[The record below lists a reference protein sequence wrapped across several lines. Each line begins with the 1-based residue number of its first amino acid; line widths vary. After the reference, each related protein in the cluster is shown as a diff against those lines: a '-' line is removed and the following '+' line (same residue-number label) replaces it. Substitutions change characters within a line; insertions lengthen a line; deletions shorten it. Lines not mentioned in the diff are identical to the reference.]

1 MNYIRS
7 KNYENFFT
15 GEYLMGPNSVKLMEE
30 LTSEMSLKQG
40 MRVLDLGCGT
50 GLTSLFVAR
59 EYGVQVYAYDLWVT
73 AGENYKRIKK
83 WGMEDRI
90 IPIHGDA
97 NEMPF
102 AEGYFDAVI
111 TADSYHYYGNR
122 PGFFREKVAP
132 YLKQGGQFGMI
143 VTGFKREPDEKTHSL
158 FDDILKEEFS
168 EWQTLEWWKKLLRN
182 DGLKISKAW
191 ESGGFEEIWADWL
204 NTDNSYAIS
213 DGKCFTKSHFDEMN
227 ILAVAG
233 NV

>member
-15 GEYLMGPNSVKLMEE
+15 GEYLMGPNSIKLIEE

-73 AGENYKRIKK
+73 AGENYNRIKE

-111 TADSYHYYGNR
+111 TADSYQYYGNR
-122 PGFFREKVAP
+122 PGFFKEKVAP
-132 YLKQGGQFGMI
+132 YLKQGGQFGVI
-143 VTGFKREPDEKTHSL
+143 VAGFKNEPDEETHRL
-158 FDDILKEEFS
+158 FDDVLKDEFN
-168 EWQTLEWWKKLLRN
+168 EWQTLDWWAKLLSN

-191 ESGGFEEIWADWL
+191 ESSGFDELWADWL
-204 NTDNSYAIS
+204 KTDNPYAIN
-213 DGKCFTKSHFDEMN
+213 DGKNLTKSHFDKMN
-227 ILAVAG
+227 IVAVTG

>member
-15 GEYLMGPNSVKLMEE
+15 DEFLMGPNSLKLMEE

-50 GLTSLFVAR
+50 GLTSLFAAR
-59 EYGVQVYAYDLWVT
+59 EFGVQVYAYDLWVT
-73 AGENYKRIKK
+73 AGENYKRIKE

-102 AEGYFDAVI
+102 AEDFFDAII
-111 TADSYHYYGNR
+111 TADSYHYYGNKS
-122 PGFFREKVAP
+122 GFFKEKVAP
-132 YLKQGGQFGMI
+132 YIKQGGQFGMI
-143 VTGFKREPDEKTHSL
+143 VPGFKREPDEKTHLL

-168 EWQTLEWWKKLLRN
+168 EWQTLEWWKKVFIG

-191 ESGGFEEIWADWL
+191 ESEGFEELWADWL
-204 NTDNSYAIS
+204 RTDNPYAIN
-213 DGKCFTKSHFDEMN
+213 DKKCLTEEHFAEMN
-227 ILAVAG
+227 FVAVAG
-233 NV
+233 TV